1 MTVAQQRGFPGSAA
15 DACDIGAFEVQL
27 SERRGHLGPDVSAA
41 AAEPSCGTSY
51 SLVDQ
56 MLTTRSEI
64 A

>member
-1 MTVAQQRGFPGSAA
+1 MGGVALLSGTMCAV
-15 DACDIGAFEVQL
+15 GAFEVRP
-27 SERRGHLGPDVSAA
+27 SGRRGHVRPHVSAA
-41 AAEPSCGTSY
+41 AAESSWGPC